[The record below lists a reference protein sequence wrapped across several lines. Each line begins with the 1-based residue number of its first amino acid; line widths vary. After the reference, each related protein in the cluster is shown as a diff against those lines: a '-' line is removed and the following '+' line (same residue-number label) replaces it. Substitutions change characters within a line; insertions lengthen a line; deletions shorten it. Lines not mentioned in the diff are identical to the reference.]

1 MGELAQFLITGGTGF
16 IGRHVAYR
24 LLDRGAALRVFC
36 RTPEKAQRL
45 FGNRVEISRGDLC
58 DRASVAAAVRGC
70 RVIVHLGATFQF
82 GREARRISE
91 ETNVRGTEYLLE
103 AAEQNGVERFVYV
116 SSSGVLEGGPGLLT
130 EHDFPSDVP
139 RYETYRR
146 SKWLGELAALAAARR
161 GLPVTI
167 ASPTCPLGEGDE
179 APTPTG
185 RMVLDFLRGRF
196 PFSARVGLN
205 FIHVGDLADGVLAVA
220 DRGRIGERYLLGHHN
235 VWLQEFL
242 RALARATNRR
252 APRVSLPQ
260 PAIALAGAIGEAI
273 GSERVCRET
282 AAHAR
287 RLQWYDFSKAA
298 QELKWNPRTP
308 LQTIADEAVRWFQ
321 VAGRTNVD
329 LVLTESNV
337 AAS

>member
-1 MGELAQFLITGGTGF
+1 MGESTQFLITGGTGF
-16 IGRHVAYR
+16 IGRHVAHR
-24 LLDRGAALRVFC
+24 LLGRGAAVRVFC

-58 DRASVAAAVRGC
+58 ERASVAAAVRGC
-70 RVIVHLGATFQF
+70 HVIVHLGATFQF
-82 GREARRISE
+82 GREARRVAE
-91 ETNVRGTEYLLE
+91 ETNVRGTEHLLE
-103 AAEQNGVERFVYV
+103 AAEQNGIERFVYV
-116 SSSGVLEGGPGLLT
+116 SSSGVLEGGTGLLT

-139 RYETYRR
+139 RHEPYRR
-146 SKWLGELAALAAARR
+146 SKWLGELAALAAAQR

-179 APTPTG
+179 VPTPTG
-185 RMVLDFLRGRF
+185 RMVLDYLRGRF
-196 PFSARVGLN
+196 PFGARVGLN
-205 FIHVGDLADGVLAVA
+205 FIHVGELADGILAVA

-273 GSERVCRET
+273 GSERICRET

-287 RLQWYDFSKAA
+287 RRQWFDSSKAT

-329 LVLTESNV
+329 VVLTESN
-337 AAS
+337 AATS